1 MYPLTHIY
9 FAEKLL
15 GFLDDAAILGSIFPD
30 VAILSGIEWSES
42 HTLGLCLWENFRG
55 KREELVHFSLGVIT
69 HGIKP
74 KGLDYYSDEKYR
86 DFEKGYCFEKARP
99 LVDAVVEACNISPD
113 DGWWK
118 SHNFVE
124 MGIELYLYEKQPEL
138 LVSLKKALANNNLI
152 TILINDLSPVLKKDK
167 DLLEKVFSTFRKFIE
182 EEPLDAQILALRYQ
196 KQIYFRHNIEFID
209 LAKSQSIINRS
220 KELIGVDIEDFF
232 NEVKEQVSP
241 IIKEMLMAD
250 R

>member
-9 FAEKLL
+9 FAEKLF
-15 GFLDDAAILGSIFPD
+15 GFLDDAAVLGCIFPD
-30 VAILSGIEWSES
+30 VAILSGMEWGES
-42 HTLGLCLWENFRG
+42 HTLGLSLWENFQG
-55 KREELVHFSLGVIT
+55 KREELVHFSLGVVT

-99 LVDAVVEACNISPD
+99 LVDAVVDACNISPD

-124 MGIELYLYEKQPEL
+124 MGIELYLYEKQPDL
-138 LVSLKKALANNNLI
+138 LVSLQKALENDNLI
-152 TILINDLSPVLKKDK
+152 AILINDLSPILKKDK
-167 DLLEKVFSTFRKFIE
+167 DLLEKVFSTFRKFIQ
-182 EEPLDAQILALRYQ
+182 EEPLDAQSLALRYQ
-196 KQIYFRHNIEFID
+196 KQIYFRHNIESID

-232 NEVKEQVSP
+232 DEVKEQVRP
-241 IIKEMLMAD
+241 IINEMLWAD
-250 R
+250 K